1 MYYFFLTLASLKQT
15 IMTVNQILSVKGRDV
30 YSIPSSITVFEALR
44 IMGEKNIG
52 AVLVIEET
60 VLKGILSERDYARKI
75 ILKDKSSKET
85 LVGDIMEEEVVTVK
99 PTDDLEFCMKLMTG
113 ERIRHLPVSENDIVI
128 GIISI
133 GDVVKAIIELQKSTI
148 QYLDSYISGGKV

>member
-1 MYYFFLTLASLKQT
+1 
-15 IMTVNQILSVKGRDV
+15 MTVNQILSVKGRDV

-85 LVGDIMEEEVVTVK
+85 LVSDIMEEEVVTVK
-99 PTDDLEFCMKLMTG
+99 PTDDLEYCMELMTG
-113 ERIRHLPVSENDIVI
+113 KRIRHLPVSEDNIVI

-148 QYLDSYISGGKV
+148 QYLDSYISGSKA

>member
-1 MYYFFLTLASLKQT
+1 
-15 IMTVNQILSVKGRDV
+15 MTVNQILSVKGRDV

-44 IMGEKNIG
+44 IMSEKNIG

-85 LVGDIMEEEVVTVK
+85 LVSDIMEEEVVTVK
-99 PTDDLEFCMKLMTG
+99 PTDDLEYCMELMTG
-113 ERIRHLPVSENDIVI
+113 RRIRHLPVSEDNAII

-148 QYLDSYISGGKV
+148 QYLDSYISGSKA

>member
-1 MYYFFLTLASLKQT
+1 
-15 IMTVNQILSVKGRDV
+15 MTVNQILSVKGREV

-85 LVGDIMEEEVVTVK
+85 LVSDIMEEEVVTVK
-99 PTDDLEFCMKLMTG
+99 PTDDLEYCMELMTG
-113 ERIRHLPVSENDIVI
+113 KRIRHLPVSEDNVVI
-128 GIISI
+128 GIVSI

-148 QYLDSYISGGKV
+148 QYLDSYISGSKA